1 MSRRNDAVPQAWPMR
16 GARTLRRLT
25 MFALIALTAP
35 LSAAPPAYRE
45 IPVTAFTSVISEG
58 EGSRAQ
64 MVAAYALREEP
75 VTNAQFLAFVL
86 AHPQWQRGQAPAVF
100 ADAGYLGHWQ
110 SASVLGKDALSNQP
124 VTRVSWFAAQAFCE
138 AEGARL
144 PSWIEWER
152 AAAASTTTADARN
165 DPRWRQQLLDWYA
178 KPSRG
183 ALASVGGAANLYG
196 VRDLHGLVWEWV
208 DDYAAMMVSADSRDQ
223 NDPDRLKFCGAA
235 ALSMRDRDNY
245 ALLMRIAMLSS
256 LKAADTTT
264 SMGFRCARD
273 LKETSK

>member
-1 MSRRNDAVPQAWPMR
+1 MDGAAVSAADVVIVGGGPA
-16 GARTLRRLT
+16 G
-25 MFALIALTAP
+25 
-35 LSAAPPAYRE
+35 LSAAIE
-45 IPVTAFTSVISEG
+45 
-58 EGSRAQ
+58 
-64 MVAAYALREEP
+64 LR
-75 VTNAQFLAFVL
+75 
-86 AHPQWQRGQAPAVF
+86 R
-100 ADAGYLGHWQ
+100 
-110 SASVLGKDALSNQP
+110 
-124 VTRVSWFAAQAFCE
+124 
-138 AEGARL
+138 
-144 PSWIEWER
+144 
-152 AAAASTTTADARN
+152 
-165 DPRWRQQLLDWYA
+165 
-178 KPSRG
+178 RG
-183 ALASVGGAANLYG
+183 AGRVVVYERELHAGGIPRHTAHLGYG